1 MKHEHEVA
9 KHAAL
14 EVGKILLNI
23 YTTDYKIDD
32 KGTSPMYSGLNPVT
46 DADRASDEYLKTVL
60 TSEFPRYGWFSEETK
75 DSPERLL
82 KERVWIVDPLDGTKE
97 YIEKVPMWVV
107 SIALVENK
115 KPVLGILYNPVKEE
129 LFSAIKGEGANL
141 NGEEISCSQ
150 ETDPSQMVILNS
162 RTETQDGL
170 WLPYKDEFKEL
181 KGVGSVAYK
190 LGLAG
195 AAKADIFATLRP
207 KNEWDICA
215 GHCIVNEADGKMID
229 LNGAEVTYNN
239 EDTLITPGLV
249 AGNPQAV
256 DNTFDVLTGSDS
268 VDA

>member
-1 MKHEHEVA
+1 MK
-9 KHAAL
+9 
-14 EVGKILLNI
+14 
-23 YTTDYKIDD
+23 D
-32 KGTSPMYSGLNPVT
+32 
-46 DADRASDEYLKTVL
+46 
-60 TSEFPRYGWFSEETK
+60 
-75 DSPERLL
+75 
-82 KERVWIVDPLDGTKE
+82 RVWIVDPLDGTKE

-115 KPVLGILYNPVKEE
+115 VPVLGILYNPVKEE
-129 LFSAIKGEGANL
+129 LFSAVKGEGANL
-141 NGEEISCSQ
+141 NGERVSCST

-170 WLPYKDEFKEL
+170 WLPYKDEFKKL

-195 AAKADIFATLRP
+195 AGKADIFATLRP

-215 GHCIVNEADGKMID
+215 GHCIVNEAGGKMID

-239 EDTLITPGLV
+239 ENTLITPGLV

-256 DNTFDVLTGSDS
+256 DNTFDILTRSES
-268 VDA
+268 MSA

>member
-46 DADRASDEYLKTVL
+46 DADRASDEYLKTIL

-82 KERVWIVDPLDGTKE
+82 KDRVWIVDPLDGTKE

-115 KPVLGILYNPVKEE
+115 VPVLGILYNPVKEE
-129 LFSAIKGEGANL
+129 LFSAVKGEGANL
-141 NGEEISCSQ
+141 NGERVACSTK
-150 ETDPSQMVILNS
+150 TDPSEMVILNS
-162 RTETQDGL
+162 RTETRDGL
-170 WLPYKDEFKEL
+170 WLPYKDEFKKL

-195 AAKADIFATLRP
+195 AGKADIFATLRP

-215 GHCIVNEADGKMID
+215 GHCIVNEAGGKMID

-239 EDTLITPGLV
+239 ENTLITQGLV
-249 AGNPQAV
+249 EGNPQAV
-256 DNTFDVLTGSDS
+256 DNTFDILTRSES
-268 VDA
+268 MSA